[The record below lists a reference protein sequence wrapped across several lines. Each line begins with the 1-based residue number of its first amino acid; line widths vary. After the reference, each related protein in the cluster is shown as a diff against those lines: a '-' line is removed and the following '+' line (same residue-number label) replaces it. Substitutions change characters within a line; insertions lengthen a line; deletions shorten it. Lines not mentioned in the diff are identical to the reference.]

1 MAELLEWLARRL
13 VDEPDAVR
21 VETEE
26 REDAIVFHLHVAPDD
41 VGKVIG
47 KQGRIARALRSIVR
61 ARRRSRRRALRA
73 RDCRLT
79 PSPRSFAS
87 DGSDGRTGSTARSS
101 SRGERGPEPV
111 RDRCAS
117 SSSTASRRG
126 RRAVAPGR
134 WPAAV
139 AIKLD
144 RAVERGAELAVPR
157 DALPS
162 SRRDTYYVSDLV
174 GLDVVDERGDA
185 VGVVRDVFPGPA
197 NDVLELDTGLLLPFV
212 EDCVREVDVSGRRLL
227 LNPGFT
233 G

>member
-47 KQGRIARALRSIVR
+47 RQGRIARALRSIVR
-61 ARRRSRRRALRA
+61 AGRRARRRALRA

-79 PSPRSFAS
+79 RGTSSFAS
-87 DGSDGRTGSTARSS
+87 GASGARTVSTARSS
-101 SRGERGPEPV
+101 SSWRARTRGGSRSA
-111 RDRCAS
+111 RS
-117 SSSTASRRG
+117 SSSTASRPVSSSPARSGGG
-126 RRAVAPGR
+126 RR
-134 WPAAV
+134 

-144 RAVERGAELAVPR
+144 RPVERGAELAV
-157 DALPS
+157 
-162 SRRDTYYVSDLV
+162 RRDDAPARCRPTRTTSPTSSGWRCSTRTV
-174 GLDVVDERGDA
+174 GA
-185 VGVVRDVFPGPA
+185 SASFATCCPGPA
-197 NDVLELDTGLLLPFV
+197 NDVLELDTGLLLPLV
-212 EDCVREVDVSGRRLL
+212 EDCIREVDLRERRIL